1 MPEPRGL
8 RHCTTSSLYAGLSGV
23 QPLRLHHCDS
33 AGLRRWDAGIPNI
46 LVQVRQDDASMPR
59 YVSLM
64 DAASLLAT
72 VERVLVIGCSGG
84 GKTTFSAKIADLHRL
99 EFQSLD
105 RDVRWLPGWVERDRT
120 EQRAIISD
128 MVQRDRWVM
137 DGSGASS
144 FDLRLPRTDLV
155 LWVRVPRWVALIGL
169 LKRVSRFYGSVRPA
183 MAEGC
188 PEPLPDRDF
197 LSYIW
202 NFEKKYAP
210 LFVKQIERYGPD
222 VPVAVLNSHR
232 EMDRLLQLSGRPIA
246 R

>member
-1 MPEPRGL
+1 MSFPAPR
-8 RHCTTSSLYAGLSGV
+8 RSATY
-23 QPLRLHHCDS
+23 PRLHHRDS
-33 AGLRRWDAGIPNI
+33 AGLRRWDTGIPNI

-105 RDVRWLPGWVERDRT
+105 RDVRWLPGWIERDRS

-188 PEPLPDRDF
+188 PEPLPDREF

-202 NFEKKYAP
+202 NFEKNTPRFCEANRA
-210 LFVKQIERYGPD
+210 LWAGRSGSR
-222 VPVAVLNSHR
+222 A
-232 EMDRLLQLSGRPIA
+232 QLSSRDGPAPSTIGQTYRSITQ
-246 R
+246 

>member
-1 MPEPRGL
+1 
-8 RHCTTSSLYAGLSGV
+8 
-23 QPLRLHHCDS
+23 
-33 AGLRRWDAGIPNI
+33 
-46 LVQVRQDDASMPR
+46 
-59 YVSLM
+59 M
-64 DAASLLAT
+64 DAANLLAT

-84 GKTTFSAKIADLHRL
+84 GKTTVAAKIADLHRL

-105 RDVRWLPGWVERDRT
+105 RDVRWLPGWVECDRT
-120 EQRAIISD
+120 ERRAIISD

-144 FDLRLPRTDLV
+144 FDLRLPRTGLV
-155 LWVRVPRWVALIGL
+155 LWVRVPRRVALIGL

-188 PEPLPDRDF
+188 PEPLPDREF

-232 EMDRLLQLSGRPIA
+232 EMDRLLQLSSRPIA